1 MPINDEFVNY
11 VTKNGLQCHL
21 MLGQLTIAQI
31 NATLT
36 AKNRHD
42 NIPEQFKCVIQLFFG
57 GKFQFESSLKI
68 LPPGIVRINYV
79 TFDCITFIY
88 HTLALLRSNNFD
100 DYVAQYVKLRYSLHE
115 APHGGVDIN
124 NDPEHGNIFDYVCES
139 LLINALQNNTLTDI
153 NPQIIS
159 PSVLMTLHARLR
171 QVPRS
176 YLIDKEQHIISPK
189 LGQSTEISYEFI
201 PSNKLN
207 DIDKL
212 KLRTGDIAI
221 LTKGHPEHQL
231 DLLVNHVVFVY
242 VEDKQYRFIHAGKN
256 YIVDPYVEQDPL
268 KQQLGISFGLKYAGD
283 EYTRYI
289 DGVYYYGYHR
299 DQHDELF
306 RYITS
311 NFTGVAFLRLS
322 NFVE

>member
-1 MPINDEFVNY
+1 MPIDDELVNY

-21 MLGQLTIAQI
+21 MLGQLTIAKI

-36 AKNRHD
+36 AKNRYD
-42 NIPEQFKCVIQLFFG
+42 NISDQFKCIIQLFFG
-57 GKFQFESSLKI
+57 RTFQFESTLKI

-100 DYVAQYVKLRYSLHE
+100 DYVTQYVRLRYSLHE
-115 APHGGVDIN
+115 EPCGGVEIN
-124 NDPEHGNIFDYVCES
+124 NNPENGNIFDYVCES
-139 LLINALQNNTLTDI
+139 LLINAIQNNTLTDI
-153 NPQIIS
+153 TTQVIS
-159 PSVLMTLHARLR
+159 HSSLMTLHACLR

-176 YLIDKEQHIISPK
+176 YLIDKKQHIISPK
-189 LGQSTEISYEFI
+189 LGQRTEISYKFI
-201 PSNKLN
+201 PSNKVS
-207 DIDKL
+207 DIDKQ
-212 KLRTGDIAI
+212 KLCTGDIAI
-221 LTKGHPEHQL
+221 LTKGLPDHDL
-231 DLLVNHVVFVY
+231 DLLVYHVVFVY
-242 VEDKQYRFIHAGKN
+242 VDDNKYRFIHAGKN
-256 YIVDPYVEQDPL
+256 YIVDPYLEQNPL

-322 NFVE
+322 KVVE